1 MTVFIEIEKILKF
14 VWNHK
19 RSHIAKA
26 ILRNKNKAEGTTYP
40 GFKLFLAIQLLS
52 CVQLFVTP
60 WIAAHQASLFF
71 MSPGVYSNSC
81 PLSR

>member
-26 ILRNKNKAEGTTYP
+26 ILRNKNTAECITCP
-40 GFKLFLAIQLLS
+40 DFKLFVAI
-52 CVQLFVTP
+52 
-60 WIAAHQASLFF
+60 
-71 MSPGVYSNSC
+71 
-81 PLSR
+81 